1 MASGYYAAGY
11 LTNAD
16 LRRLSSIQRAL
27 DSIYNDSGLLTAAQR
42 DRILIACSDAL
53 EHYNQYYYGRDLREI
68 QKHLEKVKH
77 YASIISNEL
86 YWLMMRIEKNPY
98 LTSDRKRKYRKHIH
112 TIQKAMSNLKAR
124 KDGL

>member
-1 MASGYYAAGY
+1 MSSGYYEAGY

-16 LRRLSSIQRAL
+16 LKRLRSIQHAL

-42 DRILIACSDAL
+42 DKILIACSDAL

-68 QKHLEKVKH
+68 QKHSEKVKH
-77 YASIISNEL
+77 YASIISGQL

-98 LTSDRKRKYRKHIH
+98 LTSDRKRKYLKHINA
-112 TIQKAMSNLKAR
+112 IQKAMSGLKAR